1 MGNQKTNFLPENGI
15 SLMIS
20 QIEII
25 QEMKSSI
32 VEKY

>member
-1 MGNQKTNFLPENGI
+1 MGNQQTDFLQENGI

-25 QEMKSSI
+25 QEMKSSM